1 MPRKQNPDTAP
12 QRPDEAAS
20 SAPASPLPAAPEPGT
35 TRAPPRD
42 GTKIATVL
50 DLLRQPAG
58 TTIADISAATGWQ
71 AHTVRGALAG
81 AIGRRMGLKVFSFK
95 EKGEPRRYRLPN

>member
-1 MPRKQNPDTAP
+1 MPRRKPADTAT
-12 QRPDEAAS
+12 QRPTEGAS
-20 SAPASPLPAAPEPGT
+20 EVPAPAAAAAPEPAT

-50 DLLRQPAG
+50 DLLRQPGG

-81 AIGRRMGLKVFSFK
+81 AIGKRMALKVISHK
-95 EKGEPRRYRLPN
+95 EKGEARRYRLAD